1 MKTIIAATDFS
12 PNANNALQYAAALAA
27 ATEARLV
34 LFHHFTYPV
43 PATDF
48 PEVYPAIF
56 VADLAGDFEK
66 RLELVKDELVRSY
79 PIEITCV
86 VRALTMSSDL
96 EEVFQ
101 EEQADLV
108 VMGIHGQ
115 SAVMNALLGNVTS
128 ATIRRGQLPVL
139 VVPRGVV
146 FHPIEKI
153 LFPCDGQAIPNA
165 GILQPLLDLATSFD
179 AYIEVLTLFD
189 LEKTPDLVP
198 AVNNASR
205 TKNNLETLL
214 ADTRHGYA
222 YENEASVDQGI
233 LYEAIRSGADLV
245 TMISHH
251 HSFWST
257 LFNQSD
263 TQRIAASIT
272 LPLLVLGEKMPET
285 APEEVGTL
293 EENQ

>member
-12 PNANNALQYAAALAA
+12 PNATNALQYAAALAA
-27 ATEARLV
+27 AAEARLV

-48 PEVYPAIF
+48 PEVYPAVF
-56 VADLAGDFEK
+56 VDDLAGDFEK
-66 RLELVKDELVRSY
+66 RLELVKEELIRSY

-101 EEQADLV
+101 EEEADVV

-115 SAVMNALLGNVTS
+115 SALLNALFGNVTS
-128 ATIRRGQLPVL
+128 TTIRRGHLPVL
-139 VVPRGVV
+139 VIPRGVV
-146 FHPIEKI
+146 FHPIQKI
-153 LFPCDGQAIPNA
+153 LFPCDGQAIPDA
-165 GILQPLLDLATSFD
+165 GILWPLVDLATHFD
-179 AYIEVLTLFD
+179 AYIEVLTLFN

-198 AVNNASR
+198 AVNSASL
-205 TKNNLETLL
+205 TKSNLEMLL
-214 ADTRHGYA
+214 ATTRHGYA
-222 YENEASVDQGI
+222 YENEESVDKGI
-233 LYEAIRSGADLV
+233 LYEATRSGADLV

-272 LPLLVLGEKMPET
+272 LPLLVLGERTPET
-285 APEEVGTL
+285 AQEEVSTL